1 MSDKTAMWRSRVAA
15 WRASGQ
21 TATAFATGQD
31 FSVSAL
37 RWWSSRF
44 AREARAP
51 VPTPTI
57 RLARV
62 ERSVDAEVIVPPP
75 GRIVIELRDLRARL
89 VLDGHVDREVLST
102 VLATLREGA
111 R

>member
-21 TATAFATGQD
+21 TATVFATGQD
-31 FSVSAL
+31 FTVSAL

-44 AREARAP
+44 ACEARSP
-51 VPTPTI
+51 VTTPTI

-62 ERSVDAEVIVPPP
+62 ERAVDAEVAVPRPN
-75 GRIVIELRDLRARL
+75 RMVIELRDIRARL
-89 VLDGHVDREVLST
+89 AIDGPST
-102 VLATLREGA
+102 A
-111 R
+111 RHSLLCWPC

>member
-1 MSDKTAMWRSRVAA
+1 MWRSRVAA

-21 TATAFATGQD
+21 TATVFATGQD
-31 FSVSAL
+31 FTVSAL

-44 AREARAP
+44 ARETRPAEAA
-51 VPTPTI
+51 PTI

-62 ERSVDAEVIVPPP
+62 ERPLAAEVDVP
-75 GRIVIELRDLRARL
+75 RLSRMVVELRDVRARL
-89 VLDGHVDREVLST
+89 VLDGAVDREALAT
-102 VLATLREGA
+102 VLTVLREAA